1 MKRLIAVL
9 LLTSFSCGTF
19 ASYVVDDGQA
29 KTELVKKSYDLV
41 AVEVSQPIEIDPPAV
56 RPINHITG
64 EVNVKAITRPK
75 EAVANGPP
83 ITGLELILYNSHR
96 IRAVTYP
103 F

>member
-1 MKRLIAVL
+1 MKGFIAVL
-9 LLTSFSCGTF
+9 LLCTFTCGTF
-19 ASYVVDDGQA
+19 VSYAADDGMV

-41 AVEVSQPIEIDPPAV
+41 AVEVSRPIEIDPPAV
-56 RPINHITG
+56 QPINHIAD

-75 EAVANGPP
+75 EPVANGPP
-83 ITGLELILYNSHR
+83 IIVLEQSNNESHR